1 MRPDKRDLMVLF
13 ADKPG
18 ALDLYLAFEKVLY
31 ARFPQTRTR
40 VQKTQITF
48 SNRYVF
54 ACISFLRVKKKAL
67 LPDPYIVLTLG
78 LPCPLASPRVAACT
92 QPYSGRW
99 TAHIVLG
106 SEGELDDELM
116 GLVEAAWNF
125 ALIK

>member
-1 MRPDKRDLMVLF
+1 MKPDKQDLMGF
-13 ADKPG
+13 FDGKPG

-31 ARFPQTRTR
+31 VRFPQTRAR
-40 VQKTQITF
+40 VQKTQISF

-78 LPCPLASPRVAACT
+78 LPCPLASPRVEACT
-92 QPYSGRW
+92 QPYPGRW